1 MRFACVRE
9 CELCRIEREACGCA
23 AVLIARGRRSFFAA
37 NDGVRGGFVV
47 GIARFPIERHRG
59 RRESIALIR
68 VCSQGGIRIRIGGEG
83 GARKEG
89 GVRERKERHGQK
101 RSDCGCDEGDCG
113 A

>member
-23 AVLIARGRRSFFAA
+23 AVPIARGRSFFAA
-37 NDGVRGGFVV
+37 NDGVRGGFIDRIV
-47 GIARFPIERHRG
+47 RFPIGWHRG

-68 VCSQGGIRIRIGGEG
+68 VGGQGGIWIRIGGEG

-101 RSDCGCDEGDCG
+101 RSDCGCDKGDCG